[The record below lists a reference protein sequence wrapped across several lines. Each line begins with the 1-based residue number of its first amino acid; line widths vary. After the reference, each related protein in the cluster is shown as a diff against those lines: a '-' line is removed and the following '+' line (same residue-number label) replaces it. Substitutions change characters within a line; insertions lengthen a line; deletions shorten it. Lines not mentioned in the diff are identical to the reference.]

1 MADEYEC
8 DMCGATFDDQAEL
21 EEHARE
27 EHGKETEES
36 L

>member
-8 DMCGATFDDQAEL
+8 DMCGATFDDQ

-27 EHGKETEES
+27 KHGKDSS
-36 L
+36 LA